1 MPIKRGG
8 YLKPWEAS
16 QYLGIPVDKLY
27 EMLEKGEVPGE
38 KIEGHWRVDLAKLE
52 AWLDEEVSEDQLKNL
67 AKNLNV
73 GQDKV
78 QEFFKKAK
86 SNEKQ

>member
-1 MPIKRGG
+1 MATKRGG

-16 QYLGIPVDKLY
+16 QYLGIPIDTIY
-27 EMLEKGEVPGE
+27 EMLEKGGIPGE

-52 AWLDEEVSEDQLKNL
+52 TWLDEEVTETDLKDL
-67 AKNLNV
+67 AKKLNV
-73 GQDKV
+73 EQSKV

-86 SNEKQ
+86 PDKK